1 MSNDIG
7 NKVGRPTI
15 INETV
20 VKILED
26 ALKVGSTVTQACHI
40 AQISRQVFYNH
51 LEENVEFF
59 YRMNTSRSYLQLKAL
74 KNVNDAV
81 VKGDLKASMWLLEKY
96 VPQWEIKEQS
106 ELYRLE
112 KEVEPEDEEDID
124 VTEKKAKDIL
134 EAIDAI
140 KGRGK
145 YAPRPK
151 EVFNGSHIVQGNEV
165 IGLLHLNETQK

>member
-1 MSNDIG
+1 MNSDTG

-15 INETV
+15 INENV
-20 VKILED
+20 VKILEE
-26 ALKVGSTVTQACHI
+26 ALKVGSTVSQACHI

-51 LEENVEFF
+51 LEGSPEFF

-74 KNVNDAV
+74 KNVNDAI
-81 VKGDLKASMWLLEKY
+81 VKGDIKTSVWLLEKY
-96 VPQWEIKEQS
+96 IPQREIKEQS

-112 KEVEPEDEEDID
+112 KEVEPKDQEDID
-124 VTEKKAKDIL
+124 VTEKRARDIL

-151 EVFNGSHIVQGNEV
+151 EVFNGNHIVQGSEV
-165 IGLLHLNETQK
+165 TGLLHLNETQK